1 MAFRLLRPIKSET
14 YIVMTQW
21 NGPHSFEAWK
31 SSKAFESAHAKTD
44 DSTAVRQ
51 QNIFSAA
58 SYVTTYSAIPKEDT
72 E

>member
-1 MAFRLLRPIKSET
+1 
-14 YIVMTQW
+14 MTQW

-58 SYVTTYSAIPKEDT
+58 SYVTTYNAIPKEDI